1 MNQII
6 SLRDKRS
13 QTWDAAKAFLDSKRG
28 GDGLLSPEDVTVYE
42 KMEAD
47 VVAMGR
53 EIDRLERQSAIDR
66 ELSLPTSIPL
76 TNKPGAPDEGEK
88 RGRATDEY
96 KKAFWNVMRGRI
108 FTPEVQNALKV
119 GQDSEGGFLVPEE
132 FEARLIQALEEVNVM
147 RGLATIVTS
156 SGEKK
161 IPVVAVKGTAS
172 WVEEEGAIPESDD
185 AFGQVSLGAYKLAT
199 MIKVSNELMND
210 SAFDMEAY
218 IAQGFAGR
226 IGNREEESF
235 LIGDGSGKP
244 TGILD
249 DTGGGQLGVTTAG
262 SAAITLDE
270 VMDLFYSLKSP
281 YRKNARFIMNDSTVK
296 AIRKLKD
303 STGQYLWQPSIK
315 EATPDTILSRPL
327 VTSAYMPEIAAGTK
341 PIAFGDF
348 SYFWISD
355 RQGRI
360 FKKLIELYASTD
372 QVGFLA
378 TQRVDAKIILP
389 EAVKILKMKA

>member
-6 SLRDKRS
+6 NLREKRS

-28 GDGLLSPEDVTVYE
+28 GDGLLSAEDVVTYE

-66 ELSLPTSIPL
+66 ELSLPTSVPL
-76 TNKPGAPDEGEK
+76 TNRPGAPDAEEK

-96 KKAFWNVMRGRI
+96 KKAFWNAMRGSI
-108 FTPEVQNALKV
+108 STLEVQNALKV
-119 GQDSEGGFLVPEE
+119 GQDSEGGFLIPEE
-132 FEARLIQALEEVNVM
+132 FEARLIQALEEVNIM

-172 WVEEEGAIPESDD
+172 WVDEEGAIPESDD
-185 AFGQVSLGAYKLAT
+185 KFGQVSLGAYKLAT
-199 MIKVSNELMND
+199 MIKVSDELMND
-210 SAFDMEAY
+210 SAFDLEAY

-281 YRKNARFIMNDSTVK
+281 YRKNARFIMHDSTVK

-315 EATPDTILSRPL
+315 EATSDTILSRPM
-327 VTSAYMPEIAAGTK
+327 VTSAYMPEIAAGAK

-360 FKKLIELYASTD
+360 FKKLVELYASTG